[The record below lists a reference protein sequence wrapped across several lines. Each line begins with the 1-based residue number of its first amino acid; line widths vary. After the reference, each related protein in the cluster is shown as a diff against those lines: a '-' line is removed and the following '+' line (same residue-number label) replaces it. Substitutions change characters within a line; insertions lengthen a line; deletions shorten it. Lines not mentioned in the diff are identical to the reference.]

1 MTVKS
6 DSKFEKKQLTC
17 HLQNEMRNLANF
29 YHSTQKSQNWDFDG
43 IFLSKEENECAE
55 RSYKIVTVNH
65 FCVSH
70 KNRWKHNQHF
80 KL

>member
-29 YHSTQKSQNWDFDG
+29 YHSTRKSQNWDFDG
-43 IFLSKEENECAE
+43 IFLSKEENECA
-55 RSYKIVTVNH
+55 T
-65 FCVSH
+65 
-70 KNRWKHNQHF
+70 